1 MKNFLKAWAVSLLVD
16 AVFYGVLWLANA
28 PEKVVVGCMVG
39 AFVLGSVHS
48 AVYAMTIYCD
58 NRSNRW

>member
-16 AVFYGVLWLANA
+16 AVFYGVLWLVNA

-39 AFVLGSVHS
+39 AFVSGAGFSI
-48 AVYAMTIYCD
+48 VYAATKYGEK
-58 NRSNRW
+58 NLW